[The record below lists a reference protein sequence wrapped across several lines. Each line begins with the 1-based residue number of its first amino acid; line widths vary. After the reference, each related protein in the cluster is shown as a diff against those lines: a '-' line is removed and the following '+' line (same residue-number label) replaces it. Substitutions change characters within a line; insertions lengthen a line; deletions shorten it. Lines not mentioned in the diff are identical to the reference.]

1 MGRHAGDRTDP
12 RALTVAQAERVDD
25 AVDALRA
32 ELIEFAR
39 SLVRIP
45 SVSGSEQAAQRAI
58 ATKYESLGLST
69 DIVPSVREE
78 LESHPAFSDD
88 GIPFADR
95 LNVVAHWRGTGGGRS
110 LILNGHMDVVPPGD
124 VAKWTRD
131 PWGGDVEG
139 DRLYGRGACD
149 MKSGLA
155 SAVFAVQAL
164 QSIGVE
170 LRGDVMLQSV
180 IGEESGGV
188 GTLAT
193 IVRGYRAD
201 ACVIMEPMDLRIAP
215 VQTGALTFR
224 ITVNGRAAHA
234 CMRPRGVSAITEFI
248 PIATT
253 LERFNVERHERYRD
267 ALFDDPT
274 NVASLSIG
282 TVRAGDWPS
291 TVPDLLV
298 AEGRFGVFPN
308 ESVAEARAAFEATV
322 RDAASTRPWLVDN
335 PPIVE
340 WVEGQFEPGTTPR
353 DAPIIDRLSCSHEAV
368 TGAPASLFGIPCGT
382 DLRLFTRHAGIPTV
396 LYGPGSILNAH
407 TADEFVSLEQVVTCT
422 KVLARTMLTW
432 CSGDA

>member
-1 MGRHAGDRTDP
+1 MSTSP
-12 RALTVAQAERVDD
+12 AERAAFEAARVDA
-25 AVDALRA
+25 AVDALRP

-39 SLVRIP
+39 LLVRIP

-58 ATKYESLGLST
+58 AAKYESLGLSV

-78 LESHPAFSDD
+78 LESHPAFCDD
-88 GIPFADR
+88 AVPFVDR
-95 LNVVAHWRGTGGGRS
+95 LNVVARWRGSGGGRS

-124 VAKWTRD
+124 LAKWTRD
-131 PWGGDVEG
+131 PWGGEIED

-155 SAVFAVQAL
+155 AAVFAVQAL
-164 QSIGVE
+164 QASGVT
-170 LRGDVMLQSV
+170 LPGDVMLQSV

-201 ACVIMEPMDLRIAP
+201 ACVILEPMNLRLAP

-234 CMRPRGVSAITEFI
+234 CMRPHGVSAITEFL
-248 PIATT
+248 PIASA
-253 LERFNVERHERYRD
+253 LEHLNVDRHQRYRD
-267 ALFDDPT
+267 PLFDDP
-274 NVASLSIG
+274 NNIASLSIG

-298 AEGRFGVFPN
+298 AEGRLGVFPN
-308 ESVAEARAAFEATV
+308 ESVAEARAALEATV
-322 RDAASTRPWLVDN
+322 RGVAAGRAWLKDN
-335 PPIVE
+335 PPVVE
-340 WVEGQFEPGTTPR
+340 WVEGQFEPGTTPLG
-353 DAPIIDRLSCSHEAV
+353 APIVERLSASHEEV
-368 TGAPASLFGIPCGT
+368 TGTAASLFGVPCGT

-396 LYGPGSILNAH
+396 LYGPGDIIHAH
-407 TADEFVSLEQVVTCT
+407 AADEHISLEQVVTCT
-422 KVLARTMLTW
+422 KVLARTIVAW
-432 CSGDA
+432 CGPGTA

>member
-1 MGRHAGDRTDP
+1 MTD
-12 RALTVAQAERVDD
+12 AARVDD
-25 AVDALRA
+25 AVDALRP
-32 ELIEFAR
+32 ELIAFAQ

-58 ATKYESLGLST
+58 AEKYESLGLAT

-78 LESHPAFSDD
+78 LETHPAFSDD
-88 GIPFADR
+88 AIPFVDR
-95 LNVVAHWRGTGGGRS
+95 LNVVARWRGTGGGRS

-124 VAKWTRD
+124 LAKWTRD
-131 PWGGDVEG
+131 PWGGEVDG

-164 QSIGVE
+164 QSIGVA
-170 LRGDVMLQSV
+170 LNGDVMLQSV

-201 ACVIMEPMDLRIAP
+201 ACVIMEPMSLRIAP

-224 ITVNGRAAHA
+224 LTVNGRAAHA

-248 PIATT
+248 PIATA
-253 LERFNVERHERYRD
+253 LEQFNIDRHERYRD
-267 ALFDDPT
+267 DLFDDPT
-274 NVASLSIG
+274 NIASLSIG

-308 ESVAEARAAFEATV
+308 ESVQEARAAFEATV
-322 RDAASTRPWLVDN
+322 REAASMRPWLVDN

-353 DAPIIDRLSCSHEAV
+353 DAPIIERLSCSHEAV
-368 TGAPASLFGIPCGT
+368 TGKPASLFGIPCGT
-382 DLRLFTRHAGIPTV
+382 DLRLFTRHAGIPTI
-396 LYGPGSILNAH
+396 LYGPGNILDAH
-407 TADEFVSLEQVVTCT
+407 TADEHVSLDEVVTCT

-432 CSGDA
+432 CGT

>member
-1 MGRHAGDRTDP
+1 MIDA
-12 RALTVAQAERVDD
+12 ARVDD
-25 AVDALRA
+25 AVDALRP
-32 ELIEFAR
+32 ELIAFAQ

-58 ATKYESLGLST
+58 AEKYESLGLAT

-78 LESHPAFSDD
+78 LETHPAFSDD
-88 GIPFADR
+88 AIPFVDR
-95 LNVVAHWRGTGGGRS
+95 LNVVARWPGTGGGRS

-124 VAKWTRD
+124 LAKWTRD
-131 PWGGDVEG
+131 PWGGEVDG

-164 QSIGVE
+164 QSIGVA
-170 LRGDVMLQSV
+170 LNGDVMLQSV

-201 ACVIMEPMDLRIAP
+201 ACVIMEPMSLRIAP
-215 VQTGALTFR
+215 VQTCALTFR
-224 ITVNGRAAHA
+224 LTVNGRAAHA

-248 PIATT
+248 AIATA
-253 LERFNVERHERYRD
+253 LEQFNIDRHERYRD
-267 ALFDDPT
+267 DLFDDPT
-274 NVASLSIG
+274 NIASLSIG

-308 ESVAEARAAFEATV
+308 ESVQEARAAFEATV
-322 RDAASTRPWLVDN
+322 REAASMRPWLVDN

-353 DAPIIDRLSCSHEAV
+353 DAPIIERLSCSHEAV
-368 TGAPASLFGIPCGT
+368 TGKPASLFGIPCGT
-382 DLRLFTRHAGIPTV
+382 DLRLFTRHAGIPTI
-396 LYGPGSILNAH
+396 LYGPGNILDAH
-407 TADEFVSLEQVVTCT
+407 TADEHVSLDEVVTCT

-432 CSGDA
+432 CGT

>member
-1 MGRHAGDRTDP
+1 MSASPPDRATFDT
-12 RALTVAQAERVDD
+12 ARVDE
-25 AVDALRA
+25 AVDVLRP
-32 ELIEFAR
+32 ELIDFAR

-45 SVSGSEQAAQRAI
+45 SVSGSEQAAQRTI
-58 ATKYESLGLST
+58 AAKYESLGLAV

-78 LESHPAFSDD
+78 LDTHPAFCDD
-88 GIPFADR
+88 AIPFVDR
-95 LNVVAHWRGTGGGRS
+95 LNVVARWRGNGGGRS

-124 VAKWTRD
+124 LAKWTRD
-131 PWGGDVEG
+131 PWGGEIEG

-164 QSIGVE
+164 QAIGVA
-170 LRGDVMLQSV
+170 LRGDVLLQSV

-201 ACVIMEPMDLRIAP
+201 ACVIMEPMNLRLAP

-224 ITVNGRAAHA
+224 VTVNGRAAHA
-234 CMRPRGVSAITEFI
+234 CMRPHGVSAITEFV
-248 PIATT
+248 PIVTA
-253 LERFNVERHERYRD
+253 LEHLNADRHQRFRD
-267 ALFDDPT
+267 ALFDDP
-274 NVASLSIG
+274 NNIASLSIG

-298 AEGRFGVFPN
+298 AEGRLGVFPN
-308 ESVAEARAAFEATV
+308 ESVADARAALETAV
-322 RDAASTRPWLVDN
+322 HEVASGRAWLRDN
-335 PPIVE
+335 PPVVE
-340 WVEGQFEPGTTPR
+340 WVEGQFEPGTTPL
-353 DAPIIDRLSCSHEAV
+353 DAPIVERLSRSHEAV
-368 TGAPASLFGIPCGT
+368 TGMPASLFGVPCGT

-396 LYGPGSILNAH
+396 LYGPGNVIHAH
-407 TADEFVSLEQVVTCT
+407 AADEYISLEQVVTCT

-432 CSGDA
+432 CGT

>member
-1 MGRHAGDRTDP
+1 MTD
-12 RALTVAQAERVDD
+12 AARVDD
-25 AVDALRA
+25 AVDALRP
-32 ELIEFAR
+32 ELIAFAQ

-58 ATKYESLGLST
+58 AEKYESLGLAT

-78 LESHPAFSDD
+78 LETHPAFSDD
-88 GIPFADR
+88 AIPFVDR
-95 LNVVAHWRGTGGGRS
+95 LNVVARWPGTGGGRS

-124 VAKWTRD
+124 LAKWTRD
-131 PWGGDVEG
+131 PWGGEVDG

-164 QSIGVE
+164 QSIGVA
-170 LRGDVMLQSV
+170 LNGDVMLQSV

-201 ACVIMEPMDLRIAP
+201 ACVIMEPMSLRIAP

-224 ITVNGRAAHA
+224 LTVNGRAAHA

-248 PIATT
+248 AIATA
-253 LERFNVERHERYRD
+253 LEQFNIDRHERYRD
-267 ALFDDPT
+267 DLFDDPT
-274 NVASLSIG
+274 NIASLSIG

-308 ESVAEARAAFEATV
+308 ESVQEARAAFEATV
-322 RDAASTRPWLVDN
+322 REAASMRPWLVDN

-353 DAPIIDRLSCSHEAV
+353 DAPIIERLSCSHEAV
-368 TGAPASLFGIPCGT
+368 TGKPASLFGIPCGT
-382 DLRLFTRHAGIPTV
+382 DLRLFTRHAGIPTI
-396 LYGPGSILNAH
+396 LYGPGNILDAH
-407 TADEFVSLEQVVTCT
+407 TADEHVSLDEVVTCT

-432 CSGDA
+432 CGT